1 MPVLEIKKIH
11 RMLHKLPWPNEETQE
26 KEIAQEE
33 VLDEEMLDTE
43 READSKTKSAANS
56 ELTSPEL
63 KLDDDK

>member
-11 RMLHKLPWPNEETQE
+11 RMLHKLPWPSEETQE

-33 VLDEEMLDTE
+33 ALDEEMLDTE
-43 READSKTKSAANS
+43 READSKSKSENS
-56 ELTSPEL
+56 ELTSPEV